1 MDDLIASYPQLDP
14 RDIQQFEANQGISF
28 PEAYREFLLGSNGG
42 RPPLNNVLEVPDWP
56 FQSTVISYFFGLN
69 TGDSYDLLDN
79 MVRYQG
85 RIPRICVPIADDAG
99 GNILCLV
106 VDGDQSGSI
115 FFWDHENESENP
127 DSFDNMYRVASNVKE
142 LFAKLH
148 A

>member
-99 GNILCLV
+99 GNIL
-106 VDGDQSGSI
+106 G
-115 FFWDHENESENP
+115 P
-127 DSFDNMYRVASNVKE
+127 
-142 LFAKLH
+142 
-148 A
+148 